1 MSVVTRR
8 QKVNFK
14 HKKMSVRQQCSILG
28 ICRSGLLYTPIG
40 TSSLNLDLMEK
51 IDKKYTDH
59 PFYGR
64 PKMTEQLKKEGYQ
77 INGKRVGRLMQKM
90 GIMAIYP
97 KPNTSI
103 RNKAHRVYP
112 YLLRG
117 RDITR
122 SNEVWC
128 ADITYIRTGKGFMYL
143 VAIMDWSSRYVI
155 AWELSNTLD
164 GDFCVRVLKRAL
176 ALGKPEIFN
185 TDQGS
190 QFTSDRF
197 TRTLLDQGVQI
208 SMDGKGRALD
218 NVFIERLWRS
228 LKYEMI
234 YLRQFES
241 VPELKSAIRAY
252 LHFYNTERIHQGLAY
267 KTPKEVYDKIEA

>member
-40 TSSLNLDLMEK
+40 TSELNLDLMEK

-64 PKMTEQLKKEGYQ
+64 PKMTELLKKEGYQ

-97 KPNTSI
+97 KPNTST

-197 TRTLLDQGVQI
+197 TQTLLGQGIQI

>member
-51 IDKKYTDH
+51 IDKKYTGH

>member
-40 TSSLNLDLMEK
+40 TSELNLDLMEK

-64 PKMTEQLKKEGYQ
+64 PKMTELLKKEGYQ

-97 KPNTSI
+97 KPNTST

-197 TRTLLDQGVQI
+197 TQTLLDQGIQI

-241 VPELKSAIRAY
+241 IPELKSAIRAY

>member
-40 TSSLNLDLMEK
+40 TSELNLDLMEK

-64 PKMTEQLKKEGYQ
+64 PKMTELLKKEGYQ

-97 KPNTSI
+97 KPNTST
-103 RNKAHRVYP
+103 RNKADRVYP

-267 KTPKEVYDKIEA
+267 KTPKEVYDKIDA

>member
-103 RNKAHRVYP
+103 RNKADRVYP

-164 GDFCVRVLKRAL
+164 GDFCGRVLKRAL

-197 TRTLLDQGVQI
+197 TQTLLGQGIQI

>member
-28 ICRSGLLYTPIG
+28 MCRSGLLYTPIG
-40 TSSLNLDLMEK
+40 TSELNLDLMEK

-64 PKMTEQLKKEGYQ
+64 PKMTELLKKEGYQ

-97 KPNTSI
+97 KPNTST

-197 TRTLLDQGVQI
+197 TQTLLGQGIQI

>member
-40 TSSLNLDLMEK
+40 TSELNLDLMEK

-64 PKMTEQLKKEGYQ
+64 PKMTELLKKEGYQ

-97 KPNTSI
+97 KPNTST

-143 VAIMDWSSRYVI
+143 VAIMDWRSRYVI

-197 TRTLLDQGVQI
+197 TQTLLGQGIQI

>member
-51 IDKKYTDH
+51 IDKKYTGH

-241 VPELKSAIRAY
+241 VPELKSAIRSY

-267 KTPKEVYDKIEA
+267 KTPKEVYDKIDA

>member
-40 TSSLNLDLMEK
+40 TSELNLDLMEK

-97 KPNTSI
+97 KPNTST

-197 TRTLLDQGVQI
+197 TQTLLGQGIQI

>member
-1 MSVVTRR
+1 
-8 QKVNFK
+8 
-14 HKKMSVRQQCSILG
+14 
-28 ICRSGLLYTPIG
+28 
-40 TSSLNLDLMEK
+40 
-51 IDKKYTDH
+51 
-59 PFYGR
+59 
-64 PKMTEQLKKEGYQ
+64 MTELLKKEGYQ

-97 KPNTSI
+97 KPNTST

-197 TRTLLDQGVQI
+197 TQTLLGQGIQI

-241 VPELKSAIRAY
+241 VPELKSEIRAY

>member
-40 TSSLNLDLMEK
+40 TSELNLDLMEK

-64 PKMTEQLKKEGYQ
+64 PKMTELLKKEGYQ

-97 KPNTSI
+97 KPNTST

-197 TRTLLDQGVQI
+197 TRTLLGQGIQI

>member
-1 MSVVTRR
+1 
-8 QKVNFK
+8 
-14 HKKMSVRQQCSILG
+14 
-28 ICRSGLLYTPIG
+28 
-40 TSSLNLDLMEK
+40 
-51 IDKKYTDH
+51 
-59 PFYGR
+59 
-64 PKMTEQLKKEGYQ
+64 
-77 INGKRVGRLMQKM
+77 MQKM

-185 TDQGS
+185 ADQGI

-197 TRTLLDQGVQI
+197 TQTLLGPGIQI

>member
-40 TSSLNLDLMEK
+40 TSELNLDLMEK

-64 PKMTEQLKKEGYQ
+64 PKMTELLKKEGYQ

-128 ADITYIRTGKGFMYL
+128 ADITYIRTEKGFMYL

-197 TRTLLDQGVQI
+197 TQTLLDQGIQI

>member
-14 HKKMSVRQQCSILG
+14 HKKMSVRQQCSVLG

-40 TSSLNLDLMEK
+40 TSELNLDLMEK

-64 PKMTEQLKKEGYQ
+64 PKMTELLKKEGYQ

-197 TRTLLDQGVQI
+197 TQTLLDQGIQI

>member
-40 TSSLNLDLMEK
+40 TSELNLDLMEK

-64 PKMTEQLKKEGYQ
+64 PKMTELLKKEGYQ

-97 KPNTSI
+97 KPNTST

-143 VAIMDWSSRYVI
+143 VAIMEWSSRYVI

-197 TRTLLDQGVQI
+197 TQTLLGQGIQI

>member
-40 TSSLNLDLMEK
+40 TSELNLDLMEK

-64 PKMTEQLKKEGYQ
+64 PKMTELLKKEGYQ

-128 ADITYIRTGKGFMYL
+128 ADITYIRTEKGFMYL

-197 TRTLLDQGVQI
+197 TQTLLGQGIQI

>member
-40 TSSLNLDLMEK
+40 TSELNLDLMEK

-64 PKMTEQLKKEGYQ
+64 PKMTELLKKEGYQ

-97 KPNTSI
+97 KPNTST

-197 TRTLLDQGVQI
+197 TRTLLDQGIQI

>member
-40 TSSLNLDLMEK
+40 TSELNLDLMEK

-64 PKMTEQLKKEGYQ
+64 PKMTELLKKEGYQ

-197 TRTLLDQGVQI
+197 TQTLLGQGIQI

>member
-64 PKMTEQLKKEGYQ
+64 PKMTELLKKEGYQ

-97 KPNTSI
+97 KPNTST

-143 VAIMDWSSRYVI
+143 VAIMDWRSRYVI

-197 TRTLLDQGVQI
+197 TQTLLGQGIQI

-267 KTPKEVYDKIEA
+267 KTPKEVYDKIDA

>member
-40 TSSLNLDLMEK
+40 TSELNLDLMEK

-64 PKMTEQLKKEGYQ
+64 PKMTELLKKEGYQ

-103 RNKAHRVYP
+103 RNKADRVYP

-197 TRTLLDQGVQI
+197 TQTLLGQGIQI

>member
-40 TSSLNLDLMEK
+40 TSELNLDLMEK

-64 PKMTEQLKKEGYQ
+64 PKMTELLKKEGYQ

-103 RNKAHRVYP
+103 RNKADRVYP

-143 VAIMDWSSRYVI
+143 VAIMDWRSRYVI

-197 TRTLLDQGVQI
+197 TRTLLGQGIQI